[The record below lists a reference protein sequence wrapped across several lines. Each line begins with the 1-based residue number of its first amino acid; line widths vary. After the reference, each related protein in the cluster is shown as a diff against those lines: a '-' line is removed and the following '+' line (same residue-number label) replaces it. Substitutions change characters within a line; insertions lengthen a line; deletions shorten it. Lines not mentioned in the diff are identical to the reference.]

1 MAFKMKAAVFKSFGS
16 LLEVQEF
23 PDPEPKSNEL
33 VLKVE
38 ACGICGTDLHMSD
51 NQTAEGGWRLLSPGC
66 VLGHEFSG
74 KIVEIGP
81 GVGEEWKTGQRVT
94 ALPWIGC
101 GKCGPCRLG
110 RPYRCSSVMLRSSL
124 ELPGAYS
131 EFCRVGA
138 NEALNLPDTVSFEQG
153 ALVEPMAVGFNAVQR
168 ANVKAKV
175 PVLIMGAGPVGLSV
189 ALWCRFFGVEHILI
203 SDLSSERAAASVN
216 FGATAVIDAG
226 NGDVSEQLLDHLGV
240 APGIVFDCVGL
251 PGTLQ
256 MAIDYAAP
264 SARIIVV
271 GLCMQSDNY
280 FPAKALLKELDVCFS
295 YVYSKED
302 FEKVINLIGEKR
314 IDPSQLISR
323 RVGLNEF
330 PTAFQA
336 LKKPGSDL
344 KVMME
349 PSEICVTA

>member
-74 KIVEIGP
+74 EIVEIGP

-124 ELPGAYS
+124 EPVELSENNRVPG
-131 EFCRVGA
+131 
-138 NEALNLPDTVSFEQG
+138 
-153 ALVEPMAVGFNAVQR
+153 LVVFSSS
-168 ANVKAKV
+168 
-175 PVLIMGAGPVGLSV
+175 VL
-189 ALWCRFFGVEHILI
+189 
-203 SDLSSERAAASVN
+203 
-216 FGATAVIDAG
+216 
-226 NGDVSEQLLDHLGV
+226 LL
-240 APGIVFDCVGL
+240 F
-251 PGTLQ
+251 
-256 MAIDYAAP
+256 
-264 SARIIVV
+264 
-271 GLCMQSDNY
+271 
-280 FPAKALLKELDVCFS
+280 
-295 YVYSKED
+295 
-302 FEKVINLIGEKR
+302 
-314 IDPSQLISR
+314 
-323 RVGLNEF
+323 
-330 PTAFQA
+330 
-336 LKKPGSDL
+336 
-344 KVMME
+344 
-349 PSEICVTA
+349 